1 MVARNKERS
10 CEKEGR
16 KASDQGERKRSVKT
30 KEEAFSLD
38 IQINEEE
45 RRN

>member
-1 MVARNKERS
+1 MISRNKERS

-16 KASDQGERKRSVKT
+16 RASDQGKRKRNVKA